1 MITGLISLGDATDD
15 LVERVSAS
23 FDECPKCRSECGS
36 ESFDMQDDVEIF
48 RGPEVQPS
56 LLHRQSR
63 SSAADQYELIRVGSK
78 VFLKNIESL
87 HHGKC
92 SCNSSSAPCTRS
104 SESFCKLKVSD
115 NGSTVLLPCIGMGV

>member
-1 MITGLISLGDATDD
+1 MNL
-15 LVERVSAS
+15 VSALC
-23 FDECPKCRSECGS
+23 DEIPECRSKCGS

-48 RGPEVQPS
+48 RGPEVEAS

-78 VFLKNIESL
+78 VFLENIESL

-92 SCNSSSAPCTRS
+92 SCNSSSAPCPRS
-104 SESFCKLKVSD
+104 SESFVRLRVKT
-115 NGSTVLLPCIGMGV
+115 NGPTVLLPGTGMGV